1 MEKKIYMILIGM
13 CAVVFA
19 YAQGSPKTFDA
30 FFVDGMEKIDGVFPV
45 YVAGNDVYLEI
56 PSEYIGREI
65 EIRGQIDR
73 GFDLIGRS
81 AGGLGVVRILSPDEA
96 TVCFQQPFYTER
108 ILDEKSPHADTFFL
122 SNVQPSGV
130 AYPVVAYSAEQ
141 GAIIR
146 ITEYLLNREDW
157 FGYSYTFIRSMVSE
171 LSKVI
176 KVHPFDEGVSFT
188 VRRYHGAEASEN
200 QYSSSSILLPAGSMP
215 LEVTCVLRLLPQKK
229 DRIRLADSRIPYQ
242 TIRFKD
248 YSQNPYCMVEDS
260 LILRWDMSRPLTF
273 YVDTLF
279 PKEYFQAVKN
289 GVLAWNEA
297 FRKAGIRNALQV
309 KYLDKQ
315 MVSAEQRV
323 LVSYDLK
330 EPGVAGSLTCHP
342 RTGEILSCRIHVGHG
357 FLRGMLDDYLLRN
370 GATDR
375 RIVDDCDSKAVAKEL
390 MQGEITKE
398 VGHVLGLRS
407 NNNPGATR
415 ELPFA
420 IGELPFKIREVDREA
435 IYFGYHPFSGK
446 GTCYDEREKLRKWV
460 ETLPKRDSD
469 RVAVTAVNLSHL
481 QTVLSRLDKIV
492 YKNGCRDNGRA
503 LTSLYRK
510 SIRLYA
516 TYLSEIVEVIGS
528 TTLPADEQRKAMSN
542 LDTYLFRPVESMDC
556 PYVKENMLA
565 VRSNVLYPE
574 LRKLFRKLL
583 STERISILCSQALKG
598 NDEYDDKAFFRD
610 FYEGLFNGFS
620 VSAPISREQM
630 DYQIICLSEWMSIL
644 QKSTESPSKGT
655 ERLRD
660 ELRLLYDKLEKLS
673 TTHTQMEVRD
683 IYSLLTGRIRQYLP

>member
-19 YAQGSPKTFDA
+19 YAQGSPKTFDD

-73 GFDLIGRS
+73 GFDLIGRP

-108 ILDEKSPHADTFFL
+108 ILDEKSPYADTFSL

-146 ITEYLLNREDW
+146 ITEYLLNKEDW

-176 KVHPFDEGVSFT
+176 KVHAFDEGVSFT

-200 QYSSSSILLPAGSMP
+200 QYSSSSIILPAGSMP
-215 LEVTCVLRLLPQKK
+215 LEVTCVIRLLPQKK

-248 YSQNPYCMVEDS
+248 YSQNPYCIVEDS
-260 LILRWDMSRPLTF
+260 LILRWDMSRPIIF

-289 GVLAWNEA
+289 GVLAWNET

-309 KYLDKQ
+309 KYLDGQ
-315 MVSAEQRV
+315 LVSAEQRV

-330 EPGVAGSLTCHP
+330 EPGVKGSLTCHP

-357 FLRGMLDDYLLRN
+357 FLSGMLDDYLLRN
-370 GATDR
+370 GATDC
-375 RIVDDCDSKAVAKEL
+375 RIVDDCGSKAVAKEL
-390 MQGEITKE
+390 MQGEITRE

-407 NNNPGATR
+407 NNYPGET
-415 ELPFA
+415 
-420 IGELPFKIREVDREA
+420 GELPFKIREVDCEA
-435 IYFGYHPFSGK
+435 IYFGYHPFSDK
-446 GTCYDEREKLRKWV
+446 STCYDEREKLHKWAAN
-460 ETLPKRDSD
+460 LPKHDSD
-469 RVAVTAVNLSHL
+469 RVAATAVKLSHL
-481 QTVLSRLDKIV
+481 QAVLSRLDKIV

-503 LTSLYRK
+503 LTNLYRK
-510 SIRLYA
+510 SIRLYSF
-516 TYLSEIVEVIGS
+516 YLSEIAEVIGN
-528 TTLPADEQRKAMSN
+528 TTRPAGEQHDAISC
-542 LDTYLFRPVESMDC
+542 LDTYLFHPVEAMDC
-556 PYVKENMLA
+556 PYVKENML
-565 VRSNVLYPE
+565 VVKSNVLYPE
-574 LRKLFRKLL
+574 LRKLFGKLL
-583 STERISILCSQALKG
+583 SAERISILCSQALKS

-610 FYEGLFNGFS
+610 LYEVLFDGFS
-620 VSAPISREQM
+620 VSTQVSRELM
-630 DYQIICLSEWMSIL
+630 DYQIICLNEWIGIL
-644 QKSTESPSKGT
+644 QESSERPGKGT
-655 ERLRD
+655 KRLRD